1 MSLYEKIMM
10 CVIYVDDTIIVGPDS
25 VEIENMITSLGTA
38 KERHRHI
45 FELRD
50 EGEVF
55 LFRYLHC

>member
-1 MSLYEKIMM
+1 MSLYEGNHDV
-10 CVIYVDDTIIVGPDS
+10 CNLCDTIIVGPDS

-38 KERHRHI
+38 KEGHRHI